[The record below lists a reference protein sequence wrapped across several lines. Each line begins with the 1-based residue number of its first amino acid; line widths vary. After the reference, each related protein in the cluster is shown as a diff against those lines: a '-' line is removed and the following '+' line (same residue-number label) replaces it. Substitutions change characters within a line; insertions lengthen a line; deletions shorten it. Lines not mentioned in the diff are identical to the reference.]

1 MKIFKIIII
10 FITFIPHKVL
20 SQSSNVYHIHAE
32 LNERD
37 KVIELIQQ
45 MEFNY
50 HVNYRIWE
58 LVFRLI

>member
-20 SQSSNVYHIHAE
+20 SQSSNVYNIHAE

-37 KVIELIQQ
+37 KVIELIQ
-45 MEFNY
+45 
-50 HVNYRIWE
+50 
-58 LVFRLI
+58 